1 MRGEEISFRP
11 EVIVLSIHPHRI
23 IEMKQIGALKIT
35 TLAENYAFGRG
46 IGQWGLSLLLELMDA
61 EGDQRKVVL
70 DTGMN
75 GEALFH
81 NAKVIKEDFS
91 DVDCIVLSHGHYD
104 HTATTTEIVKAS
116 GGVKVYGHPHTFTE
130 RISENRVGKRRR
142 IDPPKGQGIGAI
154 EAAGGIVVLTENP
167 VEVVPGLSTTGEVK
181 RRSFEKGSVPSNQ
194 TRWIRMVDGEET
206 DDLILDDLALW
217 TEVSGVGPWVITG
230 CAHAG
235 PVNTLLQV
243 QELSGFD
250 KIFGF
255 IGGTHLIGRP
265 DDYIQSTIEEI
276 TKFRPKLIS
285 PCHCTGFKA
294 TARFWEAFPEEFV
307 LNNSLRII
315 EAGKMPRHKII

>member
-1 MRGEEISFRP
+1 ME
-11 EVIVLSIHPHRI
+11 
-23 IEMKQIGALKIT
+23 QIGSLKIT

-46 IGQWGLSLLLELMDA
+46 IGQWGLSFLLELVDA
-61 EGDQRKVVL
+61 KGDPRKVVF

-75 GEALFH
+75 GEALLH

-91 DVDCIVLSHGHYD
+91 DVDCIVLSHGHHD

-116 GGVKVYGHPHTFTE
+116 GGVRVYGHPHTFTE
-130 RISENRVGKRRR
+130 RVSVNREGKRRR
-142 IDPPKGQGIGAI
+142 TDPPKGQGISEI
-154 EAAGGIVVLTENP
+154 EAAGGTVILNEDP

-181 RRSFEKGSVPSNQ
+181 RKSFEKGGAPPNQ
-194 TRWIRMVDGEET
+194 GRWIRMADGEET
-206 DDLILDDLALW
+206 DDQIMDDLSLW
-217 TEVSGVGPWVITG
+217 TDVEDVGPWVITG

-243 QELSGFD
+243 RELSGFTE
-250 KIFGF
+250 INGF

-265 DDYIQSTIEEI
+265 DDYVTKTIEGIAEFKP
-276 TKFRPKLIS
+276 KFVS

-294 TARFWEAFPEEFV
+294 TARFWQAFPEEFV

-315 EAGKMPRHKII
+315 EAGKMPRHRII